1 VAPRIKPVASYD
13 SSIQLNEFVGKD
25 GFFMKKKSIK
35 KIDKIGSVLK
45 NLPLPVNTEVT
56 AKIQSKEGEVII
68 VKALKSQKKYG
79 EIELANGQMS
89 KVKKGDVIA
98 GVLGQ
103 RKALEGIVGIV
114 PKHLK
119 VNDTIHILSLGAVL
133 GIAQSWNPD
142 FIDSPLPVQ
151 VLGAIVQ
158 GSSTLNIQSFSLK
171 PEAILHKSAPIV
183 LILGTSMGVGK
194 TTLVKEVVHLL
205 VKEKGFKVAA
215 GKLTGVAAKRDL
227 LAMKKAGAHPVLS
240 FLDVGLTSTIDKD
253 EVIAYATNTIL
264 NSLNEAQPELI
275 VVELGD
281 GVVGWYGVYTLLQ
294 NKEFIK
300 SVSFI
305 IGCANDLVG
314 ATGLCEVL
322 RKIGL
327 KIDFFAGPVTN
338 NTAGT
343 DYLEQFFKIPSQDL
357 RYSHAK
363 LIQTLLK
370 KGVLNHD

>member
-1 VAPRIKPVASYD
+1 
-13 SSIQLNEFVGKD
+13 
-25 GFFMKKKSIK
+25 MKKKLIK
-35 KIDKIGSVLK
+35 LGKIGSVLK
-45 NLPLPVNTEVT
+45 NLPLQVGTEIT
-56 AKIQSKEGEVII
+56 ENIRSKEGEVIV

-79 EIELANGQMS
+79 EIELADGRMS
-89 KVKKGDVIA
+89 KVKKGDIIA

-103 RKALEGIVGIV
+103 RKALEGIVGVI

-151 VLGAIVQ
+151 VLGAILQ

-183 LILGTSMGVGK
+183 LVLGTSMGVGK
-194 TTLVKEVVHLL
+194 TTLVKETVHLL
-205 VKEKGFKVAA
+205 VQEKGFKVAA

-227 LAMKKAGAHPVLS
+227 VAMKNAGANPVLS
-240 FLDVGLTSTIDKD
+240 FLDAGLISTVDKD
-253 EVIAYATNTIL
+253 EVIVSVANTIL
-264 NSLNEAQPELI
+264 NALNKGKPDLLVI
-275 VVELGD
+275 ELGD
-281 GVVGWYGVYTLLQ
+281 GVVGWYGVHTLLQ
-294 NKEFIK
+294 YKKLIK

-314 ATGLCEVL
+314 AAGLQEVL
-322 RKIGL
+322 KKIGL

-343 DYLEQFFKIPSQDL
+343 DYLEQFLKIPGQDL
-357 RYSHAK
+357 RYGHVK
-363 LIQTLLK
+363 LVQALQQ
-370 KGVLNHD
+370 KGVLKL